1 MPKIHLLISVYLTN
15 TDLHSK
21 SMYSSNI
28 SPNQN
33 KAEQFL
39 STLHS
44 LKKINFS
51 SADIYF
57 ELSEDYEQY
66 KKLIIQQIR
75 SNIPNAAVHLNRL
88 SDYKSW
94 KIASDA
100 VPLES
105 DIVLLKSNHDHVFL
119 PDNAE
124 SFYQYLTNLLSYGT
138 DYYGDITHWPESI
151 GNVRGRQW
159 EITPNKNAMYSV
171 TECNEAIGTCVISP
185 TFFAS
190 WWQKDFTEGSKI
202 VRPDN
207 PFGPGVKF
215 KTTKRIVP
223 TEEFFRHLDGYSH
236 VGVKAP
242 ISASIRACCHIQ
254 SNRINHTDW
263 TFGNFLTNK
272 NDRDLPVQVKKYAV
286 NPISTLINQILL
298 ASAYKVNLKN
308 IYYISKANEYKGG
321 KLSIV
326 CLVLCLINYHF
337 VRKLMNLFLPVFA
350 GNICLYK
357 IRVKIAVSYQ
367 DLRRHNDLLPSSI
380 RNLLLLRLN
389 K

>member
-1 MPKIHLLISVYLTN
+1 MLISVYLTN
-15 TDLHSK
+15 TSLNPENF
-21 SMYSSNI
+21 YGSNI

-44 LKKINFS
+44 LKKINFN

-57 ELSEDYEQY
+57 ELSEDYEKY

-75 SNIPNAAVHLNRL
+75 SNIPNATIHLNRL

-105 DIVLLKSNHDHVFL
+105 DIVLLKNNHDHVFL
-119 PDNAE
+119 PHNAE
-124 SFYQYLTNLLSYGT
+124 SFYQYLNNLLSYGT
-138 DYYGDITHWPESI
+138 DFYGEITHWPESI
-151 GNVRGRQW
+151 GNLRGRQW
-159 EITPNKNAMYSV
+159 EMSPNKNAMYSV

-185 TFFAS
+185 TFFSS

-207 PFGPGVKF
+207 PFGPWVKF

-223 TEEFFRHLDGYSH
+223 TEEFFRHLDGYGH
-236 VGVKAP
+236 AKVKAP
-242 ISASIRACCHIQ
+242 ISAPIRACCNIE
-254 SNRINHTDW
+254 SDRINHTDW

-272 NDRDLPVQVKKYAV
+272 SDRDLPVQLKKYAV

-298 ASAYKVNLKN
+298 ASAYKVNFKN
-308 IYYISKANEYKGG
+308 IYYVSQADKYKGG
-321 KLSIV
+321 KLSIF
-326 CLVLCLINYHF
+326 CLVSCLFNYYF
-337 VRKLMNLFLPVFA
+337 VRKLMNLFLPIFT
-350 GNICLYK
+350 GNIWLYK
-357 IRVKIAVSYQ
+357 IRMKFVVSYQ
-367 DLRRHNDLLPSSI
+367 VLRRHNDLMPSSI
-380 RNLLLLRLN
+380 RNLLLLRFN